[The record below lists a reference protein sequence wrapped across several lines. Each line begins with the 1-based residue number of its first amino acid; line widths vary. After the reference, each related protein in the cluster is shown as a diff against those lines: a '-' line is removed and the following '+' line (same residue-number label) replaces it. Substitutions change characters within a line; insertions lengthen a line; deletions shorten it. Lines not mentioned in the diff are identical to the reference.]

1 MINVGLKTFA
11 NTQHDFD
18 TAVDT
23 ANIGLWE
30 ATKISAAQA
39 WNFNPTHSLWR
50 TFEMQDAIEVSDEVL
65 SKEELNKQYAD
76 LGLFF
81 EKDTRKGVVDY
92 IVERKK
98 IENRRS
104 QKLSYAPQSMGAK
117 SIYLGAGLVTSF
129 ADPINIAAS
138 FIPVVREARFASW
151 VARFGATR
159 GRLAKGAV
167 EGLVGNALVE
177 PLVYSQA
184 KSEQSEYDEMD
195 AFLNIGFGSIIGS
208 SFHLGFGKLGDAIAK
223 ARGTDNIYQRLA
235 KSHPEF
241 KEDLFRHSMTKV
253 LNDEK
258 VNTGEVINS
267 TRLNNKE
274 LLDIDSEKKI
284 IKSQLRQAKKIK
296 DQEKIQ
302 ELRSKVDDLQRKE
315 SAIVNK
321 LVNENK
327 IKTRLER
334 TKITRDDSTVNPNET
349 VSEPISKKVEI
360 EEAEAEALTLRAK
373 DMKSQFNKES
383 INQEVDANIKEIEK
397 IDNKINQKDK
407 IRNGIKAGANCII
420 RSS

>member
-1 MINVGLKTFA
+1 MINIGLKTFE
-11 NTQHDFD
+11 NTEHDFN

-30 ATKISAAQA
+30 GIKTSAVQA
-39 WNFNPTHSLWR
+39 WNLNPSHSLWR
-50 TFEMQDAIEVSDEVL
+50 TFEMQDAIDVSDEVL
-65 SKEELNKQYAD
+65 PKEELNKQYAD
-76 LGLFF
+76 MGLFF

-92 IVERKK
+92 VVERKK

-104 QKLSYAPQSMGAK
+104 QKLSKAPQGMGAK
-117 SIYLGAGLVTSF
+117 SLYLGAGLVTSF
-129 ADPINIAAS
+129 FDPINVAAS
-138 FIPVVREARFASW
+138 FIPIVREARFASW
-151 VARFGATR
+151 VARMGATR
-159 GRLAKGAV
+159 ARLSKGAL

-177 PLVYSQA
+177 PIVYSQA

-195 AFLNIGFGSIIGS
+195 AFLNIGFGSVIGS

-241 KEDLFRHSMTKV
+241 KEDLFRHSMAKV

-258 VNTGEVINS
+258 INTGEVINS

-274 LLDIDSEKKI
+274 LLDIDSEKKVL
-284 IKSQLRQAKKIK
+284 KSQLRQAKKIK
-296 DQEKIQ
+296 DQEKIK
-302 ELRSKVDDLQRKE
+302 ELRNKVDDLQRKE

-321 LVNENK
+321 VVNENK
-327 IKTRLER
+327 TKTKLER
-334 TKITRDDSTVNPNET
+334 TKITRDDTTVNPNET
-349 VSEPISKKVEI
+349 TFEPISKTI
-360 EEAEAEALTLRAK
+360 QTEELEAQTLTLRAK

-383 INQEVDANIKEIEK
+383 INEEIDTNLKEIEK

>member
-1 MINVGLKTFA
+1 MINVGLKTFK
-11 NTQHDFD
+11 NTQHEFD

-30 ATKISAAQA
+30 ATKISATQA
-39 WNFNPTHSLWR
+39 WNYNPSHSLWR
-50 TFEMQDAIEVSDEVL
+50 TFEMQEAIEVSDDIL

-92 IVERKK
+92 IVDRKK
-98 IENRRS
+98 LENRRS
-104 QKLSYAPQSMGAK
+104 QKLSYAPQSLGAK
-117 SIYLGAGLVTSF
+117 SIYLGAGLITSF
-129 ADPINIAAS
+129 ADPINVAAS
-138 FIPVVREARFASW
+138 FIPIIREARFASW
-151 VARFGATR
+151 VARMGATR
-159 GRLAKGAV
+159 ARLSRGAV

-177 PLVYSQA
+177 PVVYAQA
-184 KSEQSEYDEMD
+184 KSEQSEYNEMD

-208 SFHLGFGKLGDAIAK
+208 SFHAGFGRLGDAIAK
-223 ARGTDNIYQRLA
+223 ARGKENIYQRLA

-241 KEDLFRHSMTKV
+241 KEDLFRHSMARI

-274 LLDIDSEKKI
+274 LLDIDAEKAV
-284 IKSQLRQAKKIK
+284 IKSQLRQAKKIQ
-296 DQEKIQ
+296 DQQKIQ
-302 ELRSKVDDLQRKE
+302 ELRSKIDDIQKKE
-315 SAIVNK
+315 AAITDKIVNQ
-321 LVNENK
+321 NK
-327 IKTRLER
+327 IKTKLER

-349 VSEPISKKVEI
+349 VAQPAAKNIQI
-360 EEAEAEALTLRAK
+360 EEAEAQALTLRAK

-383 INQEVDANIKEIEK
+383 INQEVDNNLKQIET

-407 IRNGIKAGANCII
+407 IRNGIKAGTNCII